1 MQLEFRM
8 KCKGYCNE
16 QKVQILNDWGVLYT
30 EPVYVNFVDSVN
42 QVCLEKTNNEMYIL
56 NLMDTFNDRWDTG
69 SYLTILGEYGNVFYK
84 GYMIDKSR
92 ETFPLSLHYPI
103 RKNSEWKVTN
113 NAQGSWMQ
121 TTYSDDSWSTET
133 LGSVTG
139 TYSGTQYFRKQFIG
153 IEGLAAYEL
162 RMNYRYGVVVY
173 VSGNEV
179 YRDNM
184 PSGAVTADTHASSQY
199 ESVSYR
205 GFIRPSLDIAQSGV
219 LAIEL
224 HFTQDASSTTVDF
237 DAFMAAITPS
247 AVNSDCFVYPY
258 ELSITATPSLAYGV
272 AGIFDFD
279 RTSSLT
285 YRESEE
291 LTVKFTVNNPV
302 HPYVNGIRYYTNS
315 ATNNIRSG
323 VFSGSSDDESYT
335 DYIGIV
341 EDSFQSSTYN
351 FFYGYWGISTYKHL
365 KLTVT
370 EKSDAAIYIFEFQ
383 PLTCNVTLP
392 ASIPFKSTTYSFY
405 SNLEEVLIAS
415 TLFGISN
422 CTISP
427 ELPSGVTLNPATC
440 VISGVSTE
448 ETTSTQYTLSSHVGS
463 TVISGTFTL
472 STPVCSGSVIQIL
485 RTYKSGAS
493 NEEFSIV
500 NAETE
505 EVLYSVTVSSGQP
518 DNEDWTT
525 RICVN
530 ANRIGVDVSSFGRYW
545 IENSYL
551 YVQVI
556 LSTGST
562 ETLLRARYDT
572 HLGLSTSYYV
582 AVNLPIHPFEEW
594 HYYTAGDV
602 PASWYNAETSGWAS
616 ASKGHFTA
624 FTNRVQLYK
633 KTFSIAS
640 LENIAGFMVSVQ
652 YQYGCAIYMNGIEV
666 FKNGI
671 TEVSATATISNIYPS
686 LGFHSVTL
694 PVKTMKIDDEPA
706 VNYLQSGSNTIAIA
720 LIANSD
726 TTVDSTFDAALM
738 LLGNNEYSR
747 VYDYTTTRDGGFNE
761 VGSVFSNCYT
771 NYASSSTCNDNSVT
785 ITFNNDRREW
795 VSSAL
800 IQVYFDEADTYP
812 HKFSVFAKNQAD
824 LEWTS
829 LGSYENLG
837 WSLSGQTKKVWL
849 KNNKP
854 YNQYKFAN
862 FGTGDSTSCPW
873 KLSRI
878 DLLSDNLNVNI
889 PELTYTELNPFVN
902 IEMAEA
908 YPNSNSYFEF
918 SVNPALPDGLHICPV
933 SGMIYGTA
941 TQGREMQTYT
951 VSARKATGEATSAQ
965 LSFDV
970 EVCTGGRSLITVR
983 MKVDSYPSEN
993 TYELYKG
1000 RGDSGDLIAS
1010 VDMMPVSNSLYYL
1023 DSCLN
1028 DDIYTFYAIDSY
1040 GDGWDITT
1048 GYMLTVDVGA
1058 TIFEV
1063 KGVPSGPKP
1072 VRMPTSFSS
1081 YLPFQI
1087 NYSEWMV
1094 AKVSSA
1100 PAGWTAVSYSGSEF
1114 QAMKAAEIGTNEY
1127 ITTYIRKSFD
1137 IPNLDDYQVLNVR
1150 VLYEGGVAAYFNGKL
1165 VARFNLEQDFKEN
1178 TLAMSIHD
1186 TQTFSSFHIILPTMG
1201 AVVGANVLAFEVHA
1215 APDSSSP
1222 VIFDATGIFGVE
1234 NCSLVLDTFSSITG
1248 STLYGKDVQ
1257 DLFKFEIGQLGQID
1271 TAPGNTIGWTVE
1283 NLEGTVFNSFGLL
1296 AASLTSL
1303 SYSLEGTQNEGE
1315 ENLNMFSAV
1324 DIYVYS
1330 REIMRQDS
1338 PLNYL
1343 PFKNFRWVV
1352 DSRGPANLQLQSFLF
1367 YYCKASGEVCEGDGE
1382 YPSVGEGQFSPAM
1395 CDYGFTGY
1403 KYRECHDGVLGE
1415 VFTEYCRYKIPS
1427 ELEYPSRTVEVV
1439 KDVEMKPL
1447 VPTYKELITS
1457 FRINKA
1463 LPRGLKFDN
1472 VTGTISGTPEEE
1484 FTLGEFT
1491 IVGEN
1496 PVGAVQTIINLSVRK
1511 GRCISDGNFPT
1522 TPVDEEAVYD
1532 CALLGSF
1539 VGTQKRFCK
1548 LGATDGEWT
1557 RISGMCVSIV
1567 TLVLIIVVA
1576 IVVVLILVFLLIRVT
1591 RRRKAV
1597 HGVKAS
1603 SKTSASPKKNNK
1615 EKATKTNKVKI

>member
-1 MQLEFRM
+1 
-8 KCKGYCNE
+8 
-16 QKVQILNDWGVLYT
+16 
-30 EPVYVNFVDSVN
+30 
-42 QVCLEKTNNEMYIL
+42 
-56 NLMDTFNDRWDTG
+56 
-69 SYLTILGEYGNVFYK
+69 
-84 GYMIDKSR
+84 
-92 ETFPLSLHYPI
+92 
-103 RKNSEWKVTN
+103 
-113 NAQGSWMQ
+113 
-121 TTYSDDSWSTET
+121 
-133 LGSVTG
+133 
-139 TYSGTQYFRKQFIG
+139 
-153 IEGLAAYEL
+153 
-162 RMNYRYGVVVY
+162 
-173 VSGNEV
+173 
-179 YRDNM
+179 
-184 PSGAVTADTHASSQY
+184 
-199 ESVSYR
+199 
-205 GFIRPSLDIAQSGV
+205 
-219 LAIEL
+219 
-224 HFTQDASSTTVDF
+224 
-237 DAFMAAITPS
+237 
-247 AVNSDCFVYPY
+247 
-258 ELSITATPSLAYGV
+258 
-272 AGIFDFD
+272 
-279 RTSSLT
+279 
-285 YRESEE
+285 
-291 LTVKFTVNNPV
+291 
-302 HPYVNGIRYYTNS
+302 
-315 ATNNIRSG
+315 
-323 VFSGSSDDESYT
+323 
-335 DYIGIV
+335 
-341 EDSFQSSTYN
+341 
-351 FFYGYWGISTYKHL
+351 
-365 KLTVT
+365 
-370 EKSDAAIYIFEFQ
+370 
-383 PLTCNVTLP
+383 
-392 ASIPFKSTTYSFY
+392 
-405 SNLEEVLIAS
+405 
-415 TLFGISN
+415 
-422 CTISP
+422 
-427 ELPSGVTLNPATC
+427 
-440 VISGVSTE
+440 
-448 ETTSTQYTLSSHVGS
+448 
-463 TVISGTFTL
+463 
-472 STPVCSGSVIQIL
+472 
-485 RTYKSGAS
+485 
-493 NEEFSIV
+493 
-500 NAETE
+500 
-505 EVLYSVTVSSGQP
+505 
-518 DNEDWTT
+518 
-525 RICVN
+525 
-530 ANRIGVDVSSFGRYW
+530 
-545 IENSYL
+545 
-551 YVQVI
+551 
-556 LSTGST
+556 
-562 ETLLRARYDT
+562 
-572 HLGLSTSYYV
+572 
-582 AVNLPIHPFEEW
+582 
-594 HYYTAGDV
+594 
-602 PASWYNAETSGWAS
+602 
-616 ASKGHFTA
+616 
-624 FTNRVQLYK
+624 
-633 KTFSIAS
+633 
-640 LENIAGFMVSVQ
+640 MVSVQ

-726 TTVDSTFDAALM
+726 TNVNSTFDAALM

-800 IQVYFDEADTYP
+800 IQVYYDETATYP

-829 LGSYENLG
+829 LGSFENLG
-837 WSLSGQTKKVWL
+837 WSLAGQTKKVWL

-941 TQGREMQTYT
+941 TQGRDTQTYT
-951 VSARKATGEATSAQ
+951 ISARKATGETTSAQ
-965 LSFDV
+965 LTFDV

-1010 VDMMPVSNSLYYL
+1010 VDQMPVSNSLYYL
-1023 DSCLN
+1023 DNCLN

-1040 GDGWDITT
+1040 GDGWDIST

-1094 AKVSSA
+1094 AKVGSA

-1165 VARFNLEQDFKEN
+1165 VARFNLEENFKED
-1178 TLAMSIHD
+1178 TLGMAVHD

-1215 APDSSSP
+1215 APDSANP
-1222 VIFDATGIFGVE
+1222 VTFDATGIFGVE

-1271 TAPGNTIGWTVE
+1271 TAPGNTIEWTVE